1 MSDNQRTRKN
11 AIALLAAVAL
21 FLSSIE
27 YLIPKPVPFL
37 KIGLANLPILI
48 GLAVL
53 QPRELFSLV
62 AVKIIGQGIV
72 QGTLFSYIIIF
83 SAAGSLTSAIIMML
97 LHRLLH
103 KHISL
108 IGISVIGALVSNI
121 AQITIARFLLFGQN
135 AWLIAPAF
143 LIAGIASAVMLGLFA
158 ENFIQRSHWLRQ
170 LPIKK
175 HKLS

>member
-1 MSDNQRTRKN
+1 MSDNQKTWQN

-27 YLIPKPVPFL
+27 HVIPKPVPFL

-48 GLAVL
+48 GLTVL
-53 QPRELFSLV
+53 QPRELLSLV
-62 AVKIIGQGIV
+62 TVKIIGQGIV
-72 QGTLFSYIIIF
+72 QGTLFSYIIVF
-83 SAAGSLTSAIIMML
+83 SAAGSLTSAIIMII

-103 KHISL
+103 KNISL
-108 IGISVIGALVSNI
+108 IGISVVGALVSNT
-121 AQITIARFLLFGQN
+121 AQIMIARFLLFGQN

-143 LIAGIASAVMLGLFA
+143 LITGIASAFMLGLFA
-158 ENFIQRSHWLRQ
+158 ENFIQRSQWLRQ

-175 HKLS
+175 HELS